1 MKKRFVS
8 TNLGIKAVGMIMLC
22 AFLQSPSALAS
33 GSEGFGG
40 ASTGAAQ
47 MYNTG
52 KKVYVRQVVCKD
64 CVLAGKK
71 LNKESAADLLAG
83 RGDDAAKITSM
94 LTTEEQAALAVY
106 LKRRYKL

>member
-1 MKKRFVS
+1 MKKSSISTRF
-8 TNLGIKAVGMIMLC
+8 GMKAIGMILLC
-22 AFLQSPSALAS
+22 AFLQSPSVFAS

-52 KKVYVRQVVCKD
+52 KRIYVRQVKCKD
-64 CVLAGKK
+64 CVLAGQK

-83 RGDDAAKITSM
+83 RGEDAAKIASI

>member
-1 MKKRFVS
+1 MKKRFIS
-8 TNLGIKAVGMIMLC
+8 TSFGVKAVGMILLY
-22 AFLQSPSALAS
+22 AFLQSPNVFAS

-52 KKVYVRQVVCKD
+52 KRIYVRQIKCKD

-71 LNKESAADLLAG
+71 LDKEGAADLLEG
-83 RGDDAAKITSM
+83 RGDVAAKVTDI